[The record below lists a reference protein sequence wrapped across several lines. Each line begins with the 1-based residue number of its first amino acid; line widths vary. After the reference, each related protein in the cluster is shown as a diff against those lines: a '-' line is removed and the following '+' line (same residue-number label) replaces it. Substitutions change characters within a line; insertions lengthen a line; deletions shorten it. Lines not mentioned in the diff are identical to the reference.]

1 MGGME
6 PGPPWPREAHS
17 LVQLG
22 EALRTARRTLDAGQL
37 PKLSYDQHVVIQRL
51 ARTARALAAEV
62 GQAQGV

>member
-1 MGGME
+1 MGGMK
-6 PGPPWPREAHS
+6 PGLPWPREAHS

-22 EALRTARRTLDAGQL
+22 ETLRTARRTLDAGQL
-37 PKLSYDQHVVIQRL
+37 PKLSYDQHAVIQRL